1 MGYHIFS
8 MKGKGYRNRCT
19 LRQQPDQKGDY
30 YVVSPASFPPLEY
43 QVSDD
48 EIIPELPKEDLDQVR
63 LSVFHA
69 CPHPF

>member
-1 MGYHIFS
+1 MGYQLFS
-8 MKGKGYRNRCT
+8 MKGKEYRDRCT
-19 LRQQPDQKGDY
+19 FRQQPHQKGD

-43 QVSDD
+43 QVSDK